1 MANRPT
7 INDAPLRSSLYEAR
21 VMHHR
26 LEPRTH
32 HFEYGIFLACL
43 DLDELEALDARLRF
57 FSRNRRN
64 WLEFRDSDHLPN
76 PEESG
81 PKNQENEQQKPNIKR
96 ALQAWLR
103 QQGVILADN
112 DRVLL
117 LTLPRIA
124 GYVFNPVSFYFCT
137 KASGEALCAVAEV
150 GNTFGELKP
159 YLVPLHAAP
168 DGPDGPGFRCVV
180 PKHYYV
186 SPFTPLDVC
195 FDFQLQTPG
204 PRLHIAVNDVSE
216 GRNLLLT
223 TLTGSQRPITD
234 REILR
239 LSLRYPLVTLKVI
252 SAIHWQALRLWLKGV
267 PWYAK
272 SQGRD
277 LQRGVFRAH
286 SSIANANANANA
298 DSGSGSGSG
307 PNPST
312 GPR

>member
-1 MANRPT
+1 MSVRSPANDT
-7 INDAPLRSSLYEAR
+7 LLRSCLYEAR

-26 LEPRTH
+26 LEPRVH

-43 DLDELEALDARLRF
+43 DLDELDALDARLRF

-64 WLEFRDSDHLPN
+64 WLEFRDSDHLPH
-76 PEESG
+76 PETSG
-81 PKNQENEQQKPNIKR
+81 TQNQEKATPKPHTKR
-96 ALQAWLR
+96 ALQTWLG
-103 QQGVILADN
+103 QQGVNLADD

-117 LTLPRIA
+117 VTLPRIA

-159 YLVPLHAAP
+159 YLVPLEAAP
-168 DGPDGPGFRCVV
+168 DGKESPGGPAFRCVV

-186 SPFTPLDVC
+186 SPFTALDVC

-204 PRLHIAVNDVSE
+204 PRLCIAVNDVSE
-216 GRNLLLT
+216 SRNLLLT
-223 TLTGSQRPITD
+223 TLSGSRRPITD

-252 SAIHWQALRLWLKGV
+252 SAIHWHAFRLWLKRV
-267 PWYAK
+267 PWHAK
-272 SQGRD
+272 SERRD
-277 LQRGVFRAH
+277 WQRGVFRAH
-286 SSIANANANANA
+286 SSLADP
-298 DSGSGSGSG
+298 DSGSDSHPG
-307 PNPST
+307 PDPSADR
-312 GPR
+312 G

>member
-1 MANRPT
+1 MATRPT
-7 INDAPLRSSLYEAR
+7 TDDAPLRSCLYEAR

-26 LEPRTH
+26 LEPRVH
-32 HFEYGIFLACL
+32 HFEYGIFIACL
-43 DLDELEALDARLRF
+43 DLDELDALDARLRF

-64 WLEFRDSDHLPN
+64 WLEFRDSDHLPY
-76 PEESG
+76 PEVSG
-81 PKNQENEQQKPNIKR
+81 PKSPDNGSQKPNIKR
-96 ALQAWLR
+96 ALQAWLE
-103 QQGVILADN
+103 QQGVSLADN

-117 LTLPRIA
+117 VTLPRIA

-137 KASGEALCAVAEV
+137 KPSGEALCAVAEV

-159 YLVPLHAAP
+159 YLVPLQAAP
-168 DGPDGPGFRCVV
+168 DGEKGQEGPGFRCVV

-204 PRLHIAVNDVSE
+204 PRLRIAVNDVSE

-223 TLTGSQRPITD
+223 TLSGSQRPITD

-252 SAIHWQALRLWLKGV
+252 SAIHWQALRLWLKRV

-272 SQGRD
+272 SERRD
-277 LQRGVFRAH
+277 LQQGVFRAH
-286 SSIANANANANA
+286 SSLAH
-298 DSGSGSGSG
+298 SGSDSRTESG
-307 PNPST
+307 PNPSADP
-312 GPR
+312 G

>member
-1 MANRPT
+1 MVPRPT
-7 INDAPLRSSLYEAR
+7 TNDAPLRSCLYEAR

-26 LEPRTH
+26 LEPRVH

-43 DLDELEALDARLRF
+43 DLDELDALDARLRF

-64 WLEFRDSDHLPN
+64 WLEFRDSDHLPY
-76 PEESG
+76 PESSG
-81 PKNQENEQQKPNIKR
+81 PKGQENRTPKPDIKR
-96 ALQAWLR
+96 ALQAWLE
-103 QQGVILADN
+103 QQGVRLTDN

-117 LTLPRIA
+117 VTLPRIA

-137 KASGEALCAVAEV
+137 KPSGDALCAVAEV

-159 YLVPLHAAP
+159 YLVPLEAAP
-168 DGPDGPGFRCVV
+168 SGQDGQQGPTFRCVV

-186 SPFTPLDVC
+186 SPFTALDVC
-195 FDFQLQTPG
+195 FDFQLRTPG
-204 PRLHIAVNDVSE
+204 PRLRIAVNDVSE

-223 TLTGSQRPITD
+223 TLNGSQRPITD

-252 SAIHWQALRLWLKGV
+252 SAIHWQALRLWLKRV

-272 SQGRD
+272 SHRRD

-286 SSIANANANANA
+286 SSLAHP
-298 DSGSGSGSG
+298 DSNSG

-312 GPR
+312 KPG

>member
-1 MANRPT
+1 
-7 INDAPLRSSLYEAR
+7 
-21 VMHHR
+21 
-26 LEPRTH
+26 
-32 HFEYGIFLACL
+32 
-43 DLDELEALDARLRF
+43 
-57 FSRNRRN
+57 
-64 WLEFRDSDHLPN
+64 
-76 PEESG
+76 
-81 PKNQENEQQKPNIKR
+81 
-96 ALQAWLR
+96 
-103 QQGVILADN
+103 
-112 DRVLL
+112 
-117 LTLPRIA
+117 
-124 GYVFNPVSFYFCT
+124 
-137 KASGEALCAVAEV
+137 VAEV

-159 YLVPLHAAP
+159 YLVPLSAAP
-168 DGPDGPGFRCVV
+168 DGQNDQDGPRFRCVV

-204 PRLHIAVNDVSE
+204 PRLRIVVNDVSQ

-286 SSIANANANANA
+286 SSIANANANA
-298 DSGSGSGSG
+298 DSGSGSGSGSG
-307 PNPST
+307 PNPSPDP
-312 GPR
+312 GYRKS